1 LDADVAGEVLDCL
14 MASVTAREKAMI
26 RVRSITGLAAALT
39 MLSAIYAFPGRAQDA
54 PPSLPSASVNIHQ
67 VQIAFIGS
75 GTAGG
80 GTLYYRG
87 RAYPFKLGGLGI
99 GGFGVSRLDAS
110 GNVYNMRSPQDIN
123 GVYAQV
129 RSGWA
134 IGEQGRGRM
143 WLKNSN
149 GVYLKLHARRQGLAL
164 SLGADGMV
172 LQLGS

>member
-1 LDADVAGEVLDCL
+1 
-14 MASVTAREKAMI
+14 MQI
-26 RVRSITGLAAALT
+26 QSITRLVAATLVLLCG
-39 MLSAIYAFPGRAQDA
+39 MYATPVNAQDA
-54 PPSLPSASVNIHQ
+54 PPSYPSASVTIRQ

-87 RAYPFKLGGLGI
+87 RAYPFRLGGLGI
-99 GGFGVSRLDAS
+99 GGFGVSRLEAT
-110 GNVYNMRSPQDIN
+110 GTVYNMRSLEDIN

-143 WLKNSN
+143 WLQNPD
-149 GVYLKLHARRQGLAL
+149 GVYLKLVARRQGLAL

-172 LQLGS
+172 IRLGS